1 MKSSGLIYCYVNRS
15 TFVKKEV
22 LLLEESF
29 TVIEFDFS
37 SKNKLGVFILFLKQL
52 ILIVKNLSNTD
63 LFVCQ
68 FAGYHSFLP
77 GLIARLT
84 GKKMLIVAGGTDCV
98 SFPTIG
104 YGNFN
109 KRFLR
114 LFTIWSY
121 RMAHHIAPKHETL
134 WRYDYTYDTTAV
146 SAQGIQAFLPQLQT
160 PHTSIPNGYDPQFWK
175 CEEPK
180 RIKRRFITVS
190 SGFEYPFQKQ
200 LKGIDLILNVAP
212 LFPECEFQIVGVSDV
227 AAFGNVS
234 RNVTLLPPMS
244 AIELRNAYCQSEFYL
259 QLSMAE
265 GFPNALCEAMLCGCV
280 PVGSAVFS
288 IPEIIGKNG
297 FILQQR
303 DIALLEALLKSASSN
318 YSSDMGRAASTSIAE
333 RFPISRRKAEL
344 SALCLALV
352 RK

>member
-1 MKSSGLIYCYVNRS
+1 MNTLYFHTGSSS
-15 TFVKKEV
+15 FVDKDQQIFSANGTVKAF
-22 LLLEESF
+22 SF
-29 TVIEFDFS
+29 TSS
-37 SKNKLGVFILFLKQL
+37 SKAFTPLLFFCQLIFILVN
-52 ILIVKNLSNTD
+52 IVNTD

-114 LFTIWSY
+114 LFTIRSY